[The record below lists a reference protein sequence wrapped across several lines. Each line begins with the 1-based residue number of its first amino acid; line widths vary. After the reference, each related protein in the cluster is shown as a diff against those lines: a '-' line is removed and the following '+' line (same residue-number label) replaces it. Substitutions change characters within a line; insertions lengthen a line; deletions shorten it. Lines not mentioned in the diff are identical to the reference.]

1 MKRQRRKYQKVGL
14 VAARKVRQIAYY
26 WARRCRKSTTLGEIA
41 FDEMSVQAG
50 RTVVAASASLLLGR
64 ELVGMTLTATEQ
76 AMICAQEA
84 AAIREVFEVGA
95 GEKKLD
101 FKVADS
107 EKDKILTGLTADDFA
122 DLYRSSRME
131 LRLYFDRTTYSRQQV
146 IAPNPATARS
156 WRATV
161 LRDECGYTPPA
172 LEQELRDAT
181 DPMMRDVPELKMIY
195 ACNLSRDDRH
205 PWFETTM
212 PREIS
217 TGSEEE
223 QFPANESGHLY
234 IGQHGILVH
243 RVALKDAYA
252 AGHQLYDDRGEAM
265 SYDEARQFPAV
276 KSAWDISYALN
287 HKSGGTA
294 AIDLI
299 ALLTAQRRGVGQ
311 AAFIHISDD
320 VNFSGDYSLAQEH
333 EDFLRALHLLRE
345 LLTAGPVGIG
355 FDVASTTGDTSNPSS
370 ITVTEKLGG
379 WERCQRLTLVFK
391 NKKRKIM
398 SGRLREIIRVI
409 NQRPDGPP
417 ARRLC
422 IDSSNER
429 LAAEETK
436 DDLCSIIPVELV
448 AGGNIVEPRPA
459 GFADDINYKTL
470 TGENYSTQ
478 VNEGRYILAPDKYIK
493 DDQRLPRKD
502 QGRFVCTPEPD
513 GKHGDTFD
521 SGKLGE
527 WALESNAGAIESVAG
542 IVQAK
547 PKFKPHF
554 MPRRLVRPAAFQAT
568 AATSPE
574 VPA

>member
-1 MKRQRRKYQKVGL
+1 VKRQRRKYQQVGL

-26 WARRCRKSTTLGEIA
+26 WARRCRKSTTLGDLA
-41 FDEMSVQAG
+41 FDELSAKAG
-50 RTVVAASASLLLGR
+50 RTVIAASASLLLGK

-76 AMICAQEA
+76 AMICSQEA
-84 AAIREVFEVGA
+84 AAIREVFVAGA
-95 GEKKLD
+95 GEKQLD

-107 EKDKILTGLTADDFA
+107 SKDKILTGLNADDFA

-161 LRDECGYTPPA
+161 LRDECGYTPPQ

-195 ACNLSRDDRH
+195 ACNLSQNDRH

-217 TGSEEE
+217 AGSEEE
-223 QFPANESGHLY
+223 QFPANPSGHLY

-252 AGHQLYDDRGEAM
+252 AGHQLFDDYGEPM
-265 SYDEARQFPAV
+265 SYEEARAFPPV

-287 HKSGGTA
+287 HKAGGTA

-311 AAFIHISDD
+311 AAFIEISDD
-320 VNFSGDYSLAQEH
+320 VDFPGDYSLDRDH
-333 EDFLRALHLLRE
+333 PDFRRALELLRE
-345 LLTAGPVGIG
+345 LLTNGPVGIG
-355 FDVASTTGDTSNPSS
+355 FDVASTTGETSNPSS
-370 ITVTEKLGG
+370 ITVTERLGG
-379 WERCQRLTLVFK
+379 SERCQRLTLVFK
-391 NKKRKIM
+391 SKKRKMM
-398 SGRLREIIRVI
+398 SGRLREIVRVVR
-409 NQRPDGPP
+409 QRPEGGP

-436 DDLCSIIPVELV
+436 DDLSGAIPVELI
-448 AGGNIVEPRPA
+448 AGGNNVVPKPPSYLDE
-459 GFADDINYKTL
+459 INYKTYL
-470 TGENYSTQ
+470 GELYSTE
-478 VNEGRYILAPDKYIK
+478 VNEGRYVLAPDKYIK

-521 SGKLGE
+521 SGKLAE
-527 WALESNAGAIESVAG
+527 HALTSTSGAIESVEG
-542 IVQAK
+542 IRQGTPRFRAR
-547 PKFKPHF
+547 FL
-554 MPRRLVRPAAFQAT
+554 PRRLVT
-568 AATSPE
+568 
-574 VPA
+574 V